1 MRSSTCIGIA
11 LVVAGCQTAVAV
23 PSVRALVVDP
33 TDAGR
38 AELQQAVASALGG
51 RPVLLAADALTHS
64 SDLLIER
71 TPRAGPEGIRIP
83 GRDTEPVQRF
93 RLLVYG
99 GKCLLVHVNTD
110 TRFELGGINCQPAD
124 AKSVDDSNARDRQ

>member
-23 PSVRALVVDP
+23 PSVRALIVDP

-83 GRDTEPVQRF
+83 GRDAEPVQRF
-93 RLLVYG
+93 RLLVRG

-110 TRFELGGINCQPAD
+110 TRFDLGGINCQP
-124 AKSVDDSNARDRQ
+124 DSNARDRQ